1 MQAQRQADAAAPSL
15 HASFL
20 TACRVFAKDVGRGLL
35 MVSRNTLALLGLA
48 VMGATI
54 LGLGRPDVR
63 QHVESFAFDWL
74 QERQSSRDVAP
85 TEDITATTEAV
96 ESTALTGSAAAPA
109 LALVTQPTQLTS
121 QQEALAQWISRRY
134 KVAQAPIA
142 SLVEA
147 AWAVG
152 ERAKLDPTLILAIMA
167 VESSFNPF
175 AQSSVGAQGLMQVM
189 TRVHDKKYEAF
200 GGTQAAFD
208 PLSNLRVGVQVL
220 QECIARA
227 GSLHDGLRHY
237 VGAANLPSDGGYAGK
252 VLGEREH
259 LMRVLAG
266 KPVPH
271 TAAIVPVAAP
281 AKPAPVDT
289 ATKPSQEAA
298 SNPVDANNLPSVKP
312 DRADTQAPAWDAE
325 GSTADA
331 SASTVH
337 LASAR

>member
-1 MQAQRQADAAAPSL
+1 MQAKRQADAAAPSL

-20 TACRVFAKDVGRGLL
+20 TACGLFVKDVGHGLV
-35 MVSRNTLALLGLA
+35 MVSRNALVLLGLA
-48 VMGATI
+48 VIGATI
-54 LGLGRPDVR
+54 LGLSRPDVR
-63 QHVESFAFDWL
+63 QNVETFAFDWL
-74 QERQSSRDVAP
+74 LERQSSRDEASSESDVDVA
-85 TEDITATTEAV
+85 AV
-96 ESTALTGSAAAPA
+96 VQSTALTDSPATPA
-109 LALVTQPTQLTS
+109 LALATQPAQLTDR
-121 QQEALAQWISRRY
+121 QEALAHWISRRY

-152 ERAKLDPTLILAIMA
+152 ERTKMDPTLILAIMA

-266 KPVPH
+266 KNVPH
-271 TAAIVPVAAP
+271 TAVIVPVAAP
-281 AKPAPVDT
+281 VKPAPAET
-289 ATKPSQEAA
+289 STKPNLEAA
-298 SNPVDANNLPSVKP
+298 SNAVDATNLPSAKP
-312 DRADTQAPAWDAE
+312 DRADTQAPALDAE
-325 GSTADA
+325 GTTA
-331 SASTVH
+331 SAH
-337 LASAR
+337 LPQLASAR